1 MPSSGSWP
9 SPTAPARRVAG
20 AVLSPALLAPV
31 LALLLLAG
39 CGGPSKKEYIQEA
52 DTICRATNVEA
63 ARTPVPPKE
72 DVRATADYLRSTAK
86 LLVAQADRLDRLD
99 PPDQDQ
105 PRLRDVLRRQRDAL
119 ARLQDAANQYQLG
132 DGINAQVTANNA
144 NSALL
149 EIRQDLEGYGFKDC
163 ATQ

>member
-1 MPSSGSWP
+1 MPTSGSWL
-9 SPTAPARRVAG
+9 SPTRSGRRAAAG
-20 AVLSPALLAPV
+20 LLAPV

-39 CGGPSKKEYIQEA
+39 CGGLSKEEYIQEA

-63 ARTPVPPKE
+63 AKTPVPPKE
-72 DVRATADYLRSTAK
+72 DVRATADYLRSTSR
-86 LLVAQADRLDRLD
+86 LLIGQADRLARLD
-99 PPDQDQ
+99 PPDQDEA
-105 PRLRDVLRRQRDAL
+105 RLKDVFRRQRDAL

-149 EIRQDLEGYGFKDC
+149 EIRQDLQGYGFKDC